1 MGRSLLFVLVSLL
14 VAPLQSHACDGE
26 KKGGMELQVRQVGP
40 PVKIKEKVRGTE
52 FIVFRGDMIM
62 QKEEAR
68 MAEKEHQK
76 HRPAVAISGST
87 AKSNKTKKMAL
98 KRAVTT
104 KQRLPAST
112 ATGIKIVAQ

>member
-1 MGRSLLFVLVSLL
+1 MGRTLLFVLVSLL
-14 VAPLQSHACDGE
+14 VAPLQSHACEGS
-26 KKGGMELQVRQVGP
+26 KQGGMELQVRQVGP

-87 AKSNKTKKMAL
+87 TKSKKTAL
-98 KRAVTT
+98 KRAATT
-104 KQRLPAST
+104 KQRLPAGT